1 MIILLFLVSFFIIRK
16 VIIKYYEKHWKDKLS
31 ASVYFETDYINE
43 GENGHI
49 CEELINDKA
58 LPLPA
63 VNVKFE
69 LDKSVFYEDS
79 RNIVVSDKQYRSD
92 LMTLGSHKKI
102 LRRFKVNFTK
112 RGVYSIETVSMNTID
127 PVSEYLYI
135 EQFPSKSTIYV
146 YPAYSRYKELLAPFS
161 RIMGEALKNR
171 FILEDPFEFKGIRN
185 YTTSDPMK
193 KINWSAT
200 AKTGNLKVNS
210 YYDTTSRHV
219 TIFLDITTTNVWK
232 KYDQMEEAIR
242 ITRNLMEELVRN
254 KIPVQ
259 IITNARDCLEGN
271 NIAMES
277 GIGTNTVISN
287 LRNLSIIDLDKDT
300 EPMMNYFMD
309 NEAGKDELSVL
320 ISTDNALKLVQAF
333 EKYLGNSNGEWIM
346 PIMSAK
352 DCNIHSRK
360 IQITYVEVNRI

>member
-1 MIILLFLVSFFIIRK
+1 MIILLFLVSFFIIK
-16 VIIKYYEKHWKDKLS
+16 KMIIKYYEKHWKDNLS
-31 ASVYFETDYINE
+31 ASVYFETEYINE
-43 GENGHI
+43 GDRGHI
-49 CEELINDKA
+49 CEELTNGKT

-69 LDKSVFYEDS
+69 LDKSIVYDDS
-79 RNIVVSDKQYRSD
+79 SNIVVSDKQYRSD
-92 LMTLGSHKKI
+92 LMTLGSNKKI
-102 LRRFKVNFTK
+102 LRRFDVNYTK
-112 RGVYSIETVSMNTID
+112 RGFYTIDTVSMNTID

-135 EQFPSKSTIYV
+135 EQFSSKSTIYV
-146 YPAYSRYKELLAPFS
+146 YPAYSRHKELLAPFS

-171 FILEDPFEFKGIRN
+171 FIFEDPFEFKGIRN

-200 AKTGNLKVNS
+200 AKTGDLKVNN

-232 KYDQMEEAIR
+232 KYDQMEESIR

-259 IITNARDCLEGN
+259 IITNARDCFEGN

-277 GIGTNTVISN
+277 GIGSNTVIAN
-287 LRNLSIIDLDKDT
+287 LRNLSIIDLDKNT
-300 EPMMNYFMD
+300 EPMMNYFMEK
-309 NEAGKDELSVL
+309 EAENDELSVL
-320 ISTDNALKLVQAF
+320 ISTDNAANLAQAF
-333 EKYLGNSNGEWIM
+333 EKYLGNNNGEWIM
-346 PIMSAK
+346 PIMSSK
-352 DCNIHSRK
+352 ERTISSRK
-360 IQITYVEVNRI
+360 IQITYVEVNR